1 MALAG
6 EFGGMK
12 KIIATFDNPAAMRS
26 ALATRRKELGL
37 TQLALDDASGGQ
49 SGYSGKIEAGV
60 KNLGPMSMPCILGA
74 LGVEMAI
81 VASAASQEERAETS
95 EAYACRLKKRFSD
108 MAKKRWALGDP
119 EETRETRRKAGRA
132 GAKVRWRKWRE
143 AKAERER
150 REKRKGS
157 GKAKAAPGPRADP

>member
-1 MALAG
+1 MISNSEGRAP
-6 EFGGMK
+6 K
-12 KIIATFDNPAAMRS
+12 VIATFDTPDAMRS
-26 ALATRRKELGL
+26 ALATRRKELGM
-37 TQLALDDASGGQ
+37 TQLALDDVSGVQ

-81 VASAASQEERAETS
+81 VASAASHEENSDTS
-95 EAYACRLKKRFSD
+95 NEYTERLKKRYSD
-108 MAKKRWALGDP
+108 MAKKRWASADP
-119 EETRETRRKAGRA
+119 EEVRETRRKAGRA

-157 GKAKAAPGPRADP
+157 GKPKAKPGAGADR